1 MSEAAPPRTTM
12 PHGRTVEPGPDGQTV
27 EPGPDGR
34 PQAPFFNWR
43 ADTWLAFLVLP
54 IVFVL
59 HEPHPWQVRALGVC
73 SILAFAAVYI
83 LTFAHDRTW
92 HAIPEGATVAEEL
105 RLVRWPLAAMLV
117 STLVALPAV
126 GWWWVSFVP
135 YFCSY
140 FLFLTRMRTG
150 LLATALI
157 CAATLLVVGLV
168 QPEQTYLWTA
178 VGTCLSSGGIALA
191 RLSAESEERRA
202 DIARERAAAARE
214 RAAAQTRDEIS
225 RDIHDLLGHSLT
237 VLTLKAEVARRLL
250 DADPERVARELDE
263 IIDLSRASLA
273 DVRSTVTR
281 LRAPD
286 LPSQVEATRTA
297 LGAAEVALT
306 LIGSPEAVPEPQR
319 PLLSWALREATT
331 NVVRHARASRV
342 EVEIARGLLRVSDD
356 GVGLPPAAAGGAP
369 TRAGNGLTGL
379 RSRIEAEGG
388 ALTLTSPAPD
398 AAPSH
403 PGTILE
409 VRLP

>member
-1 MSEAAPPRTTM
+1 MSEAAPPCTAA
-12 PHGRTVEPGPDGQTV
+12 PHGRTAGPGPDGQTV
-27 EPGPDGR
+27 GPGPDGH

-43 ADTWLAFLVLP
+43 ANIWLVFLVLP

-59 HEPHPWQVRALGVC
+59 YEPHPWQVRVLGVAA
-73 SILAFAAVYI
+73 ILAFAAVYI
-83 LTFAHDRTW
+83 LAFAHDRTW
-92 HAIPEGATVAEEL
+92 NAIPQGATVAEEL
-105 RLVRWPLAAMLV
+105 RLVMWPLLAMVV
-117 STLVALPAV
+117 SSLVALPAV
-126 GWWWVSFVP
+126 GWSWVYFVTF
-135 YFCSY
+135 FCSY

-150 LLATALI
+150 MVATALI
-157 CAATLLVVGLV
+157 CTATLLVVGLA
-168 QPEQTYLWTA
+168 QPGQTYLWTT
-178 VGTCLSSGGIALA
+178 VGMCLSSGGIALA
-191 RLSAESEERRA
+191 RLSAENDERRA
-202 DIARERAAAARE
+202 VIARERAAAARE

-237 VLTLKAEVARRLL
+237 VLTLKAEVARRLIE
-250 DADPERVARELDE
+250 ADPERVARELDE

-306 LIGSPEAVPEPQR
+306 LSGSPGTVPESQR
-319 PLLSWALREATT
+319 PLLSWALRKATT

-342 EVEIARGLLRVSDD
+342 EVEIAPGLLRVSDD
-356 GVGLPPAAAGGAP
+356 GVGLPPAVADGAP
-369 TRAGNGLTGL
+369 SRAGNGLTGL
-379 RSRIEAEGG
+379 RARIEAEGG

-398 AAPSH
+398 ATPTR
-403 PGTILE
+403 PGSILE